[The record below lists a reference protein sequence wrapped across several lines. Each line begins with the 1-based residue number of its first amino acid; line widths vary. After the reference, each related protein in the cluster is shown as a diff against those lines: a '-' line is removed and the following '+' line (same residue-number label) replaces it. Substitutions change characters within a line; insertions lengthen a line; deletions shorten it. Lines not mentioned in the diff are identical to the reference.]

1 MVIAMELVFLIE
13 IPAVCEDG
21 RFFCCGD
28 ESPVFRGKTDE

>member
-21 RFFCCGD
+21 RFFCQIN
-28 ESPVFRGKTDE
+28 RGYFEAKLMNN